1 MCVLDTA
8 SSSISNRVL
17 SVEYTSLL
25 KPVTPPPS
33 PPPPSPPLLA
43 DLPLLEHLP
52 VRTVL
57 DLKAIAQYLMSPGGN
72 TDIMSVYAQIRSNQ
86 LGRSLN
92 SLKEASQQAQL
103 LPASVS
109 HSFATLFWLLRT
121 WSLGG
126 GAWERGYF
134 YEGTRLPGFALKD
147 MFAVTSSSG
156 ISCDCRAQNSSWLF
170 PMQLFRDS
178 LGWLV
183 IHFRPEI
190 QHNFIIFQ
198 LRKSAEVWVGIEET
212 SR

>member
-1 MCVLDTA
+1 M
-8 SSSISNRVL
+8 
-17 SVEYTSLL
+17 
-25 KPVTPPPS
+25 
-33 PPPPSPPLLA
+33 
-43 DLPLLEHLP
+43 
-52 VRTVL
+52 RTVL

-109 HSFATLFWLLRT
+109 HSPATLFWLL
-121 WSLGG
+121 
-126 GAWERGYF
+126 E
-134 YEGTRLPGFALKD
+134 FALKD
-147 MFAVTSSSG
+147 MFVVTSSSG
-156 ISCDCRAQNSSWLF
+156 ISSDCRAKNSSWLF

-198 LRKSAEVWVGIEET
+198 LRKSAEVWVGIKET